1 MHTSAI
7 WGHYSVVSF
16 PLQGSTWGVAAVW
29 CQVFFPS
36 WVPSGLTSSR
46 WKKVK
51 VKVVQSCPTLCDPMD
66 FTVCEILQA
75 RILEWVAF
83 PFSTQGSN
91 PVLLHCRWI
100 LYQLSHKGSPRI
112 LKWVA
117 YPFSSGS
124 SWPRNWT
131 GVSCVTGGFLPT
143 EPPAQ
148 EAPRQLTLEGC
159 NHWWYPLLI
168 DTAGNIPFLTLST
181 GSSVLFFLS
190 FFGVSSSP
198 GTGDNWHIKLLIF
211 SFILQGRY

>member
-51 VKVVQSCPTLCDPMD
+51 VKVVQSCTTLCDPMD

-131 GVSCVTGGFLPT
+131 GVSCITGGFLPT
-143 EPPAQ
+143 ELSRKPPASS
-148 EAPRQLTLEGC
+148 
-159 NHWWYPLLI
+159 HWRAAITDDILCLLI
-168 DTAGNIPFLTLST
+168 RQEIFHFLLWVRAVVYCFFFPSLELVQ
-181 GSSVLFFLS
+181 VLGL
-190 FFGVSSSP
+190 V
-198 GTGDNWHIKLLIF
+198 TIDI
-211 SFILQGRY
+211 